1 MRCGT
6 DHIGRVRRQGLTLRI
21 HLYSRCPMVLKI
33 AACQLLLEIT
43 SYMRETYKSIP
54 KVKKIC
60 PITKYLSYLKASTSF
75 MYL

>member
-1 MRCGT
+1 MRCG
-6 DHIGRVRRQGLTLRI
+6 IILVGVEPRVRRQGLTLRI

-54 KVKKIC
+54 KVEKSAQSLNI
-60 PITKYLSYLKASTSF
+60 YLI
-75 MYL
+75 